1 MIHFDLP
8 SETISFEDPTTTA
21 RLLEHE
27 QAARLAAEAEQV
39 QLSKC
44 YSVETLAARLDI
56 SIRSAYDLIRTG
68 QIAYC
73 LCGKKNFRIS
83 ERAVRRHED
92 GLPPIS

>member
-1 MIHFDLP
+1 MVRFDLP
-8 SETISFEDPTTTA
+8 TGTISFEDPAITA

-27 QAARLAAEAEQV
+27 QAARLAAEAEQA

-44 YSVETLAARLDI
+44 YSVEALAKRLDI
-56 SIRSAYDLIRTG
+56 SIRSAYDLVRSG
-68 QIAYC
+68 RIAYC

-92 GLPPIS
+92 GLPPIK